1 MAAVLALA
9 LVAST
14 EATLNC
20 QSPTGSY
27 PVGNSVS
34 MRWGDNGW
42 WPKAGDVYSATANV
56 YCSSGEKITSFGVSN
71 GDSWTIPD
79 SAYGRCSGNQLYVEY
94 TGSLWDVAHWF
105 HVLPYWNKCSSF
117 TVSARPPPPSP
128 TPPPQPPSTTQQPP
142 KTTDRPPEPPTAPNP
157 QPTTVPPVPTATQAP
172 VITPPPPVFTTTLT
186 LVPTVIDGT
195 TTVVPATTVIQVN
208 TTAVA
213 PPGVTQTTASFNPNA
228 SVIPPGLPSGAG
240 GQSNRNNNN
249 NNNNSNVP
257 IAALASVGGVA
268 ALALIVFGLVM
279 TRKHK
284 RLRREQV
291 LDKENNYSYGAELGS
306 AAAGGAAVAA
316 AVAAPAS
323 THSSFDDHPMPYLS
337 PPPPVSQNYHNP
349 DYDLLAAGAGATVT
363 SRGMGEYGHEEGFA
377 SLNPH
382 HISDSLA
389 FPVPPST
396 VNASAVAALQQQFAL
411 ACRLSL
417 ESQESAGLAAAVAGA
432 GAAAAAVNQQLSLK
446 QEFDQDDDHHSVGS
460 DGLYYLQTN
469 SPVQIFQSAVG
480 TPVSTVDGSGR
491 AATPVMTDATTR
503 SSAYDTVPSSSS
515 AYATAAADSPT
526 LSVASLQ
533 SQDIHVPAMQPSDW
547 RLTGSGRPESS
558 HIRDLIRNVLDD

>member
-1 MAAVLALA
+1 MTLKNTRKSMAAMLALA
-9 LVAST
+9 LVASI

-27 PVGNSVS
+27 RVGDSVS

-56 YCSSGEKITSFGVSN
+56 YCSSGGKITSFGVSN

-94 TGSLWDVAHWF
+94 TGNLWDVAHWF

-117 TVSARPPPPSP
+117 TVSAPPPPPLP
-128 TPPPQPPSTTQQPP
+128 TPPPATTQQPP
-142 KTTDRPPEPPTAPNP
+142 KTTDRPPEPPSSQNP
-157 QPTTVPPVPTATQAP
+157 QPTTAPPVPTATQAP
-172 VITPPPPVFTTTLT
+172 VTTPPPPVFTTTLT

-195 TTVVPATTVIQVN
+195 TTVVPVTTVIQVN
-208 TTAVA
+208 TTAVM
-213 PPGVTQTTASFNPNA
+213 PPGVTQTTASFDPNA
-228 SVIPPGLPSGAG
+228 SVIPQGLPSGAG

-284 RLRREQV
+284 RLRREQE
-291 LDKENNYSYGAELGS
+291 LDKKNSYSYGAELGS
-306 AAAGGAAVAA
+306 AAGGTAVAA
-316 AVAAPAS
+316 AVIAAPAS
-323 THSSFDDHPMPYLS
+323 THSSFDNHPMPYLS
-337 PPPPVSQNYHNP
+337 PS
-349 DYDLLAAGAGATVT
+349 DYDFLAAGTGATVA
-363 SRGMGEYGHEEGFA
+363 SRGMGEYGYEEGFA
-377 SLNPH
+377 SPNPDRN
-382 HISDSLA
+382 SDSFSGSLA
-389 FPVPPST
+389 FPVPPTT
-396 VNASAVAALQQQFAL
+396 VNASAVAALQQQYAL
-411 ACRLSL
+411 ARRLSI
-417 ESQESAGLAAAVAGA
+417 ESQESAGLAAAVTGA
-432 GAAAAAVNQQLSLK
+432 GAAAAAVNQQMSLK
-446 QEFDQDDDHHSVGS
+446 QQFDEDNRSVGE

-469 SPVQIFQSAVG
+469 SPAQTFQSAAA
-480 TPVSTVDGSGR
+480 TPVSTVDGNGR
-491 AATPVMTDATTR
+491 AITPVMTEATR

-526 LSVASLQ
+526 LSTASLH